1 MTPEG
6 SPLRLHG
13 IYRYDGVEY
22 TAVHLSTDGR
32 PWGSTAL
39 LHPPGG
45 GAPRRILYL
54 RHADGA
60 LLDAIDFRPTDGTL
74 LDLIDTGRTDALD

>member
-1 MTPEG
+1 MTMDG
-6 SPLRLHG
+6 SPLRRRG
-13 IYRYDGVEY
+13 IYAYNGAEY

-32 PWGSTAL
+32 PSGSTAL

-45 GAPRRILYL
+45 AVPRRILYL

-60 LLDAIDFRPTDGTL
+60 LLDAIDFRPTAGTL
-74 LDLIDTGRTDALD
+74 LDLIDTGRTDGLD

>member
-1 MTPEG
+1 MTMDG
-6 SPLRLHG
+6 SPLRRHG
-13 IYRYDGVEY
+13 IYVYDGVEY
-22 TAVHLSTDGR
+22 AAVHLSTDGR

-60 LLDAIDFRPTDGTL
+60 LLSADDFRPIDGTMA
-74 LDLIDTGRTDALD
+74 DLIDTGRTDALD